1 MSWEL
6 NNTTSLPTK
15 THEMTYEISKADYEQ
30 VLKTFN
36 ELMD

>member
-15 THEMTYEISKADYEQ
+15 THEMTYEIANGDYND
-30 VLKTFN
+30 VLKNFK
-36 ELMD
+36 ELIN